1 MRNKYLSKYTFI
13 LTLLFCLSI
22 SYGESVAR
30 IMKSEGLVYIKRLGM
45 QTYAEAAQ
53 AGGSINNGDAIK
65 VGEYGFAAVIFLD
78 DRSVVKIK
86 ANSQFEFMDT
96 KNTRSLNIEFGT
108 ILNKIEKENRNK
120 TFRVV
125 SPVSVASVKGTEFSA
140 MIDPSG
146 VDQFVG
152 KEGLFDVF
160 NSVSGQTVSV
170 GPGQKALSGSTGSLM
185 QAPASPSDYPKDP
198 EMEDVIQNN
207 QPPSKRVDPS
217 QPSSEPQKFDSQN
230 QNNNLNDSDS
240 GQPETQNRSNVND
253 TSVEQGS
260 VNESEPDSK
269 PDVPK
274 KTFGMGLGIGS
285 ATIDGTLYNQLA
297 LRPEINIAGVG
308 IGLDLVVYM
317 DNEGN
322 VREDEWDF
330 KNDPDLIYDKILYI
344 RYGEK
349 SSPVWVKYGSIENMT
364 LGQGGL
370 MQGYSNMME
379 FPTVRRVGINTGF
392 NIGPIGGELFLSN
405 IKDFS
410 RGGTIMGLRA
420 QYRVSDALPITIG
433 LNYIS
438 DANMFSSL
446 KDKDGDSFP
455 DIFDDF
461 PNDENYYNDT
471 DGDGVPDI
479 HPGVEAPEEGW
490 DIDADGDNIYD
501 EDDPEL
507 VLKGVP
513 FSLGDNKASVTGLA
527 FDVGYPLLKSKV
539 FSLDVYTEFN
549 FMNFP
554 EVGAP
559 DSLFYRPNYSGKS
572 FSVPG
577 LRASLFNFLQ
587 LSYEFR
593 IKDGY
598 FVPKFFD
605 QSYDINRV
613 VPEYIDGSAIVKTK
627 DMTLF
632 ADSSMKEGLVGH
644 FGSISADA
652 FGFGSLYG
660 SYTNMTS
667 ETDTVNSFVAALTL
681 NAERIPKLSEA
692 TAFYQR
698 SNDKNPFD
706 FENPSVNTVMGYR
719 LGYELGK
726 GISVIMDY
734 RQFYRYTGALNDDGT
749 GKLEPVVQTTIETSF
764 NF

>member
-1 MRNKYLSKYTFI
+1 MRNKSKSIYLLVTITIMICS
-13 LTLLFCLSI
+13 LVQ
-22 SYGESVAR
+22 GESIAR
-30 IMKSEGLVYIKRLGM
+30 IMKAEGLVFVKRLGM
-45 QTYAEAAQ
+45 NSYDEPGQIGAA
-53 AGGSINNGDAIK
+53 INNGDAIK

-86 ANSQFEFMDT
+86 SDSQFEFMDT

-152 KEGLFDVF
+152 KEGLFEVF

-185 QAPASPSDYPKDP
+185 QAPATPADYPKDP
-198 EMEDVIQNN
+198 ELEDIMDNTK
-207 QPPSKRVDPS
+207 PPSKRVDPS
-217 QPSSEPQKFDSQN
+217 DSPSETQKFETPDANNKSNDNNSKSSETDNRNNSNSEPSSDQS
-230 QNNNLNDSDS
+230 SDS
-240 GQPETQNRSNVND
+240 
-253 TSVEQGS
+253 
-260 VNESEPDSK
+260 DSK

-274 KTFGMGLGIGS
+274 KPFGMGLGIGS
-285 ATIDGTLYNQLA
+285 ATLDGTLYNQLA
-297 LRPEINIAGVG
+297 LRPEINIAGIG

-392 NIGPIGGELFLSN
+392 NVGPIGGEVFLSN

-438 DANMFSSL
+438 DANMFSSM

-461 PNDENYYNDT
+461 PSDSSLWNDT
-471 DGDGVPDI
+471 DGDGWPD
-479 HPGVEAPEEGW
+479 PGHGESVSDSLV
-490 DIDADGDNIYD
+490 DIDADGDNLVD
-501 EDDPEL
+501 TVDDTIA
-507 VLKGVP
+507 LKARP
-513 FSLGDNKASVTGLA
+513 FSVNDNKASVSA
-527 FDVGYPLLKSKV
+527 W
-539 FSLDVYTEFN
+539 SLDISYPVLSGDILSLSVYAEFN
-549 FMNFP
+549 SLSFP
-554 EVGAP
+554 EIATIS
-559 DSLFYRPNYSGKS
+559 DNSDTLFYRPKRFGTGLT
-572 FSVPG
+572 VPG
-577 LRASLFNFLQ
+577 LRSTLFGLLNISLEYRSVKG
-587 LSYEFR
+587 SY
-593 IKDGY
+593 
-598 FVPKFFD
+598 VPQFFD
-605 QSYDINRV
+605 QAYDLNRV
-613 VPEYIDGSAIVKTK
+613 VSISHGNETIIRTK
-627 DMTLF
+627 DMSIF
-632 ADSSMKEGLVGH
+632 SDYDDSWSSNGL
-644 FGSISADA
+644 FGSANMNLFNLVNFSA
-652 FGFGSLYG
+652 
-660 SYTNMTS
+660 SYASMAA
-667 ETDTVNSFVAALTL
+667 DTVEYNSFNSVLTL
-681 NAERIPKLSEA
+681 NTDNIPKLSIA
-692 TAFYQR
+692 TAFYR
-698 SNDKNPFD
+698 RNNDKNPFD
-706 FENPSVNTVMGYR
+706 FKNPSENTILGYR
-719 LGYELGK
+719 VGYEMSK
-726 GISVIMDY
+726 GVSLIWEYSE
-734 RQFYRYTGALNDDGT
+734 FYRDNGT
-749 GKLEPVVQTTIETSF
+749 GKLEPVKQTKVETAFSF
-764 NF
+764 

>member
-1 MRNKYLSKYTFI
+1 
-13 LTLLFCLSI
+13 
-22 SYGESVAR
+22 
-30 IMKSEGLVYIKRLGM
+30 MKAEGLVFVKRLGM
-45 QTYAEAAQ
+45 NSYDEPGQIGAA
-53 AGGSINNGDAIK
+53 INNGDAIK

-86 ANSQFEFMDT
+86 SDSQYEFMDT

-185 QAPASPSDYPKDP
+185 QAPATPTDYPKDP
-198 EMEDVIQNN
+198 ELEDIMDNTK
-207 QPPSKRVDPS
+207 PPSKRVDPS
-217 QPSSEPQKFDSQN
+217 QSPSETQKFETPDENNKSNDNNSKSSETDNRNNNNSEPSSDQS
-230 QNNNLNDSDS
+230 SDS
-240 GQPETQNRSNVND
+240 
-253 TSVEQGS
+253 
-260 VNESEPDSK
+260 DSK

-274 KTFGMGLGIGS
+274 KPFGMGLGIGS
-285 ATIDGTLYNQLA
+285 ATLDGTLYNQLA
-297 LRPEINIAGVG
+297 LRPEINIAGIG

-392 NIGPIGGELFLSN
+392 NVGPIGGEVFLSN

-420 QYRVSDALPITIG
+420 QYRVSDTLPITIG

-438 DANMFSSL
+438 DANMFSSM

-461 PNDENYYNDT
+461 PSDSSLWNDT
-471 DGDGVPDI
+471 DGDGWPD
-479 HPGVEAPEEGW
+479 PGHGESVSDSLV
-490 DIDADGDNIYD
+490 DIDADGDNLVD
-501 EDDPEL
+501 TMDDTIA
-507 VLKGVP
+507 LKARP
-513 FSLGDNKASVTGLA
+513 FSVNDNKASVSA
-527 FDVGYPLLKSKV
+527 W
-539 FSLDVYTEFN
+539 SLDISYPVLSGDILSLSVYAEFN
-549 FMNFP
+549 SLSFP
-554 EVGAP
+554 EIATIS
-559 DSLFYRPNYSGKS
+559 DNSDTLFYRPKRFGTGLT
-572 FSVPG
+572 VPG
-577 LRASLFNFLQ
+577 LRSTLFGLLNISLEYRAVKG
-587 LSYEFR
+587 SY
-593 IKDGY
+593 
-598 FVPKFFD
+598 VPQFFD
-605 QSYDINRV
+605 QAYDLNRV
-613 VPEYIDGSAIVKTK
+613 VSISQGTETIIRTK
-627 DMTLF
+627 DMSIF
-632 ADSSMKEGLVGH
+632 SDYDDSWSSNGL
-644 FGSISADA
+644 FGSANMNLFNLVNFSA
-652 FGFGSLYG
+652 
-660 SYTNMTS
+660 SYASMAA
-667 ETDTVNSFVAALTL
+667 DTVEYNSFNSVLTL
-681 NAERIPKLSEA
+681 NTDNIPKLSTA
-692 TAFYQR
+692 TAFYR
-698 SNDKNPFD
+698 RNNDKKPFD
-706 FENPSVNTVMGYR
+706 FKNPSENTILGYR
-719 LGYELGK
+719 VGYEMSK
-726 GISVIMDY
+726 GVSLIWEYSE
-734 RQFYRYTGALNDDGT
+734 FYRDNGT
-749 GKLEPVVQTTIETSF
+749 GKLEPVKQTKVETAFSF
-764 NF
+764 

>member
-1 MRNKYLSKYTFI
+1 MRNKSKSIYLLVTITIMICS
-13 LTLLFCLSI
+13 LVQ
-22 SYGESVAR
+22 GESIAR
-30 IMKSEGLVYIKRLGM
+30 IMKAEGLVFVKRLGM
-45 QTYAEAAQ
+45 NSYDEPGQIGAA
-53 AGGSINNGDAIK
+53 INNGDAIK

-86 ANSQFEFMDT
+86 SDSQFEFMDT

-152 KEGLFDVF
+152 KEGLFEVF
-160 NSVSGQTVSV
+160 NSVSGQTVNV

-185 QAPASPSDYPKDP
+185 QAPATPADYPKDP
-198 EMEDVIQNN
+198 ELEDIMDNTK
-207 QPPSKRVDPS
+207 PPSKRVDPS
-217 QPSSEPQKFDSQN
+217 DSPSETQKFETPDANNKSNDNNSKSSETDNRNNSNSEPSSDQS
-230 QNNNLNDSDS
+230 SDS
-240 GQPETQNRSNVND
+240 
-253 TSVEQGS
+253 
-260 VNESEPDSK
+260 DSK

-274 KTFGMGLGIGS
+274 KPFGMGLGIGS
-285 ATIDGTLYNQLA
+285 ATLDGTLYNQLA
-297 LRPEINIAGVG
+297 LRPEINIAGIG

-392 NIGPIGGELFLSN
+392 NVGPIGGEVFLSN

-438 DANMFSSL
+438 DANMFSSM

-461 PNDENYYNDT
+461 PSDSSLWNDT
-471 DGDGVPDI
+471 DGDGWPD
-479 HPGVEAPEEGW
+479 PGHGESVSDSLV
-490 DIDADGDNIYD
+490 DIDADGDNLVD
-501 EDDPEL
+501 TVDDTIA
-507 VLKGVP
+507 LKARP
-513 FSLGDNKASVTGLA
+513 FSVNDNKASVSA
-527 FDVGYPLLKSKV
+527 W
-539 FSLDVYTEFN
+539 SLDISYPVLSGDILSLSVYAEFN
-549 FMNFP
+549 SLSFP
-554 EVGAP
+554 EIATIS
-559 DSLFYRPNYSGKS
+559 DNSDTLFYRPKRFGTGLT
-572 FSVPG
+572 VPG
-577 LRASLFNFLQ
+577 LRSTLFGLLNISLEYRAVKG
-587 LSYEFR
+587 SY
-593 IKDGY
+593 
-598 FVPKFFD
+598 VPQFFD
-605 QSYDINRV
+605 QAYDLNRV
-613 VPEYIDGSAIVKTK
+613 VSISQGNETIIRTK
-627 DMTLF
+627 DMSIF
-632 ADSSMKEGLVGH
+632 SDYDDSWSSNGL
-644 FGSISADA
+644 FGSANMNLFNLVNFSA
-652 FGFGSLYG
+652 
-660 SYTNMTS
+660 SYASMAA
-667 ETDTVNSFVAALTL
+667 DTVEYNSFNSVLTL
-681 NAERIPKLSEA
+681 NTDNIPKLSTA
-692 TAFYQR
+692 TAFYR
-698 SNDKNPFD
+698 RNNDKKPFD
-706 FENPSVNTVMGYR
+706 FKNPSENTILGYR
-719 LGYELGK
+719 VGYEMSK
-726 GISVIMDY
+726 GVSLIWEYSE
-734 RQFYRYTGALNDDGT
+734 FYRDNGT
-749 GKLEPVVQTTIETSF
+749 GKLEPVKQTKVETAFSF
-764 NF
+764 

>member
-1 MRNKYLSKYTFI
+1 MRNKSKSIYLLVTITIMICS
-13 LTLLFCLSI
+13 LVQ
-22 SYGESVAR
+22 GESIAT
-30 IMKSEGLVYIKRLGM
+30 IMKAEGLVFVKRLGM
-45 QTYAEAAQ
+45 NSYDEPGQIGAA
-53 AGGSINNGDAIK
+53 INNGDAIK

-86 ANSQFEFMDT
+86 SDSQFEFMDT

-152 KEGLFDVF
+152 KEGLFEVF

-185 QAPASPSDYPKDP
+185 QAPATPADYPKDP
-198 EMEDVIQNN
+198 ELEDVMDNN
-207 QPPSKRVDPS
+207 KPPSKRVDPS
-217 QPSSEPQKFDSQN
+217 QSPSETQKFETPDANNKSNDNNSKSSETDNRNNSNSEPSSDQS
-230 QNNNLNDSDS
+230 SDS
-240 GQPETQNRSNVND
+240 
-253 TSVEQGS
+253 
-260 VNESEPDSK
+260 DSK

-274 KTFGMGLGIGS
+274 KPFGMGLGIGS
-285 ATIDGTLYNQLA
+285 ATLDGTLYNQLA
-297 LRPEINIAGVG
+297 LRPEINIAGIG

-392 NIGPIGGELFLSN
+392 NVGPIGGEVFLSN

-438 DANMFSSL
+438 DANMFSSM

-461 PNDENYYNDT
+461 PSDSSLWNDT
-471 DGDGVPDI
+471 DGDGWPD
-479 HPGVEAPEEGW
+479 PGHGESVSDSLV
-490 DIDADGDNIYD
+490 DIDADGDNLVD
-501 EDDPEL
+501 TVDDTIA
-507 VLKGVP
+507 LKARP
-513 FSLGDNKASVTGLA
+513 FSVNDNKASVCA
-527 FDVGYPLLKSKV
+527 W
-539 FSLDVYTEFN
+539 SLDISYPVLSGDILSLSVYAEFN
-549 FMNFP
+549 SLSFP
-554 EVGAP
+554 EIATIS
-559 DSLFYRPNYSGKS
+559 DNSDTLFYRPKRFGTGLT
-572 FSVPG
+572 VPG
-577 LRASLFNFLQ
+577 LRSTLFGLLNISLEYRSVKG
-587 LSYEFR
+587 SY
-593 IKDGY
+593 
-598 FVPKFFD
+598 VPQFFD
-605 QSYDINRV
+605 QAYDLNRV
-613 VPEYIDGSAIVKTK
+613 VSISQGNETIIRTK
-627 DMTLF
+627 DMSIF
-632 ADSSMKEGLVGH
+632 SDYDDSWSSNGL
-644 FGSISADA
+644 FGSANMNLFNLVNFSA
-652 FGFGSLYG
+652 
-660 SYTNMTS
+660 SYASMAV
-667 ETDTVNSFVAALTL
+667 DTVEYNSFNSVLTL
-681 NAERIPKLSEA
+681 NTDNIPKLSIA
-692 TAFYQR
+692 TAFYR
-698 SNDKNPFD
+698 RNNDKKPFD
-706 FENPSVNTVMGYR
+706 FKNPSENTILGYR
-719 LGYELGK
+719 VGYEMSK
-726 GISVIMDY
+726 GVSLIWEYSE
-734 RQFYRYTGALNDDGT
+734 FYRDNGT
-749 GKLEPVVQTTIETSF
+749 GKLEPVKQTKVETAFSF
-764 NF
+764 

>member
-1 MRNKYLSKYTFI
+1 MRNKSKSIYLLVTITIMICS
-13 LTLLFCLSI
+13 LVQ
-22 SYGESVAR
+22 GESIAT
-30 IMKSEGLVYIKRLGM
+30 IMKAEGLVFVKRLGM
-45 QTYAEAAQ
+45 NSYDEPGQIGAA
-53 AGGSINNGDAIK
+53 INNGDAIK

-86 ANSQFEFMDT
+86 SDSQFEFMDT

-152 KEGLFDVF
+152 KEGLFEVF

-185 QAPASPSDYPKDP
+185 QAPATPADYPKDP
-198 EMEDVIQNN
+198 ELEDVMDNN
-207 QPPSKRVDPS
+207 KPPSKRVDPS
-217 QPSSEPQKFDSQN
+217 QSPSETQKFETPDANNKSNDNNSKSSETDNRNNNNSEPSSDQS
-230 QNNNLNDSDS
+230 SDS
-240 GQPETQNRSNVND
+240 
-253 TSVEQGS
+253 
-260 VNESEPDSK
+260 DSK

-274 KTFGMGLGIGS
+274 KPFGMGLGIGS
-285 ATIDGTLYNQLA
+285 ATLDGTLYNQLA
-297 LRPEINIAGVG
+297 LRPEINIAGIG

-392 NIGPIGGELFLSN
+392 NVGPIGGEVFLSN

-438 DANMFSSL
+438 DANMFSSM

-461 PNDENYYNDT
+461 PSDSSLWNDT
-471 DGDGVPDI
+471 DGDGWPD
-479 HPGVEAPEEGW
+479 PGHGESVSDSLV
-490 DIDADGDNIYD
+490 DIDADGDNLVD
-501 EDDPEL
+501 TVDDTIA
-507 VLKGVP
+507 LKARP
-513 FSLGDNKASVTGLA
+513 FSVNDNKASVSA
-527 FDVGYPLLKSKV
+527 W
-539 FSLDVYTEFN
+539 SLDISYPVLSGDILSLSVYAEFN
-549 FMNFP
+549 SLSFP
-554 EVGAP
+554 EIATIS
-559 DSLFYRPNYSGKS
+559 DNSDTLFYRPKRFGTGLT
-572 FSVPG
+572 VPG
-577 LRASLFNFLQ
+577 LRSTLFGLLNISLEYRSVKG
-587 LSYEFR
+587 SY
-593 IKDGY
+593 
-598 FVPKFFD
+598 VPQFFD
-605 QSYDINRV
+605 QAYDLNRV
-613 VPEYIDGSAIVKTK
+613 VSISHGTETIIRTK
-627 DMTLF
+627 DMSIF
-632 ADSSMKEGLVGH
+632 SDYGDSWSSNGL
-644 FGSISADA
+644 FGSANMNLFNLVNFSA
-652 FGFGSLYG
+652 
-660 SYTNMTS
+660 SYASMAA
-667 ETDTVNSFVAALTL
+667 DTVEYNSFNSVLTL
-681 NAERIPKLSEA
+681 NTDNIPKLSTA
-692 TAFYQR
+692 TAFYR
-698 SNDKNPFD
+698 RNNDKKPFD
-706 FENPSVNTVMGYR
+706 FKNPSENTIMGYR
-719 LGYELGK
+719 VGYEMSK
-726 GISVIMDY
+726 GVSLIWEYSE
-734 RQFYRYTGALNDDGT
+734 FYRDNGT
-749 GKLEPVVQTTIETSF
+749 GKLEPVKQTKVETAFSF
-764 NF
+764 